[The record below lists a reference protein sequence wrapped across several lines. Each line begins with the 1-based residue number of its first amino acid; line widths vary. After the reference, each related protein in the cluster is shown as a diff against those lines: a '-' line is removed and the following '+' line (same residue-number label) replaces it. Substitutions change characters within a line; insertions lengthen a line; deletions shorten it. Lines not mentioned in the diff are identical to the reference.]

1 MEIRELRPSE
11 VESARRLLMTNGWKR
26 GVAHAESFRKLIS
39 RSQLALVAVE
49 SGEVV
54 GFLRAFCDGIS
65 NGYIS
70 MVVVDEKHR
79 RKGVGRALVRTA
91 MGNDP
96 CITWVLRAVGAG
108 VEAFYEKL
116 GFARSEVAMERPGA
130 NTSDTSTFH
139 RANVFQRASSAPS
152 RRSRHLPITSQG
164 RVQRLRKS

>member
-1 MEIRELRPSE
+1 MEIRELRLSE
-11 VESARRLLMTNGWKR
+11 VESARRLLMANGWKR

-96 CITWVLRAVGAG
+96 CITWVL
-108 VEAFYEKL
+108 
-116 GFARSEVAMERPGA
+116 S
-130 NTSDTSTFH
+130 
-139 RANVFQRASSAPS
+139 
-152 RRSRHLPITSQG
+152 
-164 RVQRLRKS
+164 